1 MDKMKNIDDLFRS
14 AREQESVYSF
24 DAVKSSFIAASSNQ
38 TGHVPKNNVS
48 LKKWIMTFTAITTLF
63 VACIWIFSG
72 KNEKQENKLQY
83 VAISQQKEQQP
94 HSPTVQPAER
104 PEATG
109 HGMKFNKKDQVPADF
124 TALSEPIPD
133 QHATYATDALENIQN
148 NTFVNPNPRLDAE
161 DPWPKLTEKEI
172 AWAQKVKKQ
181 LLKSI
186 NKRDKKDWAYVPA
199 GSFPFKE
206 STVSCQSLFMLKYE
220 VTNEQYLAFIYDL
233 IIQERKAD
241 FQVAKPNQ
249 ALWPSFFKADSFE
262 PWQSLYF
269 SHPAYQDYPVVNIT
283 VSGAQLFCDWLNTEY
298 KKAYPKE
305 SDAINAVRLPQE
317 AEWVMVASAIGKY
330 GKYPWQGEFYRNKEG
345 LILAN
350 FTRTDYDPIID
361 STELEGIDITAP
373 SKSYWPNDFGVYNL
387 AGNVAEWVQVS
398 TINNGLQT
406 AATPISFRTIGG
418 SFSNTEEFLRIH
430 AKDPFEG
437 VSAAPAIGFRI
448 VMTHL

>member
-1 MDKMKNIDDLFRS
+1 MSTESNIDRLFKV
-14 AREQESVYSF
+14 AKTTPVNYSLEETLLQF
-24 DAVKSSFIAASSNQ
+24 KQAA
-38 TGHVPKNNVS
+38 
-48 LKKWIMTFTAITTLF
+48 
-63 VACIWIFSG
+63 
-72 KNEKQENKLQY
+72 
-83 VAISQQKEQQP
+83 
-94 HSPTVQPAER
+94 TVQPAK
-104 PEATG
+104 
-109 HGMKFNKKDQVPADF
+109 KFTFKHWIMTLTSILGIGTAAFFLFQPTAKKTIAKQEEQTLPTIAPKKEIVSNETHSSSFTHPAQPTTKSTKQLVVSLVLDPLIELSKQLEQEMEIQVPN
-124 TALSEPIPD
+124 
-133 QHATYATDALENIQN
+133 TYFN
-148 NTFVNPNPRLDAE
+148 NYQVNDDLPL
-161 DPWPKLTEKEI
+161 PKLTEKEI

-186 NKRDKKDWAYVPA
+186 NKRDKKDWAYVPS

-269 SHPAYQDYPVVNIT
+269 SHPVYQDYPVVNIT
-283 VSGAQLFCDWLNTEY
+283 VAGAQLFCDWLNTEY

-305 SDAINAVRLPQE
+305 SDAINAVRLPLE
-317 AEWVMVASAIGKY
+317 AEWVMVTSAIGKY
-330 GKYPWQGEFYRNKEG
+330 SKYPWQGEYVRNAQG
-345 LILAN
+345 QYLAN
-350 FTRTDYDPIID
+350 HFTNEKSVQFDTAYAGTYKII
-361 STELEGIDITAP
+361 AP
-373 SKSYWPNDFGVYNL
+373 CKSYWPNDFGVYNL

-418 SFSNTEEFLRIH
+418 SFRNTEEYLRIH

-448 VMTHL
+448 VMTHLGRM

>member
-1 MDKMKNIDDLFRS
+1 MSTESNIDRLFKV
-14 AREQESVYSF
+14 AKTTPVNYSLEETLLQF
-24 DAVKSSFIAASSNQ
+24 KQAA
-38 TGHVPKNNVS
+38 
-48 LKKWIMTFTAITTLF
+48 
-63 VACIWIFSG
+63 
-72 KNEKQENKLQY
+72 
-83 VAISQQKEQQP
+83 
-94 HSPTVQPAER
+94 TVQPAK
-104 PEATG
+104 
-109 HGMKFNKKDQVPADF
+109 KFTFKHWIMTLTSILGIGTAAFFLFQPTANKTIAKHEEQTLPTTAPKKEIVSNETHSSSFTHPAQPTTKSTKQLVVSLVLEPLIELSKQLEQEIEIQAPNTYFNNYQVNDDLP
-124 TALSEPIPD
+124 L
-133 QHATYATDALENIQN
+133 
-148 NTFVNPNPRLDAE
+148 
-161 DPWPKLTEKEI
+161 PKLTEKEI
-172 AWAQKVKKQ
+172 VWAQKMKKQ

-186 NKRDKKDWAYVPA
+186 NKRDKKDWAYVPS
-199 GSFPFKE
+199 GTFPFKE

-249 ALWPSFFKADSFE
+249 GLWTSFLKHATKFE
-262 PWQSLYF
+262 THYF
-269 SHPAYQDYPVVNIT
+269 SHPVYQDYPVVNIT
-283 VSGAQLFCDWLNTEY
+283 VAGAQLFCDWLNAEY

-330 GKYPWQGEFYRNKEG
+330 SKFPWQGEYFRNAQG
-345 LILAN
+345 SVMAN
-350 FTRTDYDPIID
+350 FVRTDLDPITDTIEIQSFD
-361 STELEGIDITAP
+361 LTAP
-373 SKSYWPNDFGVYNL
+373 SKSYWPNDFGIYNL

-418 SFSNTEEFLRIH
+418 SFRNTEEFLRIH

-448 VMTHL
+448 VMTHLGRM